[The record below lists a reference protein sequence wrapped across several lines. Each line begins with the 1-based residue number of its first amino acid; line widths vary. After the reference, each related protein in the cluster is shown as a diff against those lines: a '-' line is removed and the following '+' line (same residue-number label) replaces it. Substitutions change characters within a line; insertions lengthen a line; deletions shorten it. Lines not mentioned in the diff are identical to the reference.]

1 MKADDDRSGHVRRPR
16 SQVSV
21 VLRAKP
27 DEDPC
32 RVLDVFASPVLSTMP
47 PERSMVGRGLGPA
60 SAVISPRSDFD
71 AFFVE
76 HYERLVRALTAM
88 TGDRELARDSVQDA
102 FVKASARWR
111 RISRY
116 DDPVGWVRRVAINRS
131 RDLHRADRR
140 RRRREDRVSV
150 GEAIDEPDR
159 SADVDGALHIEELFG
174 ALPTQQRRVAGLFYV
189 ESLSVA
195 EVAATLGLSPG
206 TVKFHLNQARAT
218 LRTVIVEEGQR
229 HG

>member
-1 MKADDDRSGHVRRPR
+1 MLP
-16 SQVSV
+16 
-21 VLRAKP
+21 
-27 DEDPC
+27 
-32 RVLDVFASPVLSTMP
+32 
-47 PERSMVGRGLGPA
+47 VGRGPGQP

-76 HYERLVRALTAM
+76 HYERLVRSLTAM

-102 FVKASARWR
+102 FVKASTRWR

-131 RDLHRADRR
+131 RDLHRADQR
-140 RRRREDRVSV
+140 RRRRERRVSA

-159 SADVDGALHIEELFG
+159 SAELAGALHLEELFR

-195 EVAATLGLSPG
+195 EIAATLGLSSG
-206 TVKFHLNQARAT
+206 AVKFHLNRARVT
-218 LRTVIVEEGQR
+218 LRTVIADEGQC